1 MSIASARR
9 TIERSHHHISPIQI
23 SHSNTRQR
31 PAARYARALIKL
43 FRPENG
49 GTGECRVPVAPA
61 AARGVVNT
69 RVSHHG
75 YTGSPGI
82 PARNGFNGFLRA
94 LPGDRAL
101 LSPSLANRIR
111 KLDASVEA
119 SGPHDFAV
127 RRKRFRQ
134 RRCQRPSHPF
144 PTFVTIAKRPSEGR
158 DGMKYGFDL
167 G

>member
-1 MSIASARR
+1 MVPVKAPRNDSGYASAFPRRDTPELCKNDLPQKVRAWGMPGARR
-9 TIERSHHHISPIQI
+9 TRSLVCKVES
-23 SHSNTRQR
+23 
-31 PAARYARALIKL
+31 
-43 FRPENG
+43 
-49 GTGECRVPVAPA
+49 
-61 AARGVVNT
+61 T

-75 YTGSPGI
+75 HTGSPGI

-94 LPGDRAL
+94 LPGDRAF
-101 LSPSLANRIR
+101 LSPSPANFCVSGPTGPTS
-111 KLDASVEA
+111 LFANLNASVEA

-134 RRCQRPSHPF
+134 RRSQRPSHPV

-158 DGMKYGFDL
+158 DGVKYGFDL